1 MGRTYAQADFDG
13 THCRRHSCDPR
24 GHHDGRPR
32 GASFT
37 DQGHAIH
44 QGNIDEESNG
54 CVRLSQEPAQTFY
67 SQLDPGETV
76 QIVA

>member
-1 MGRTYAQADFDG
+1 MGRTVAGILVTWGPPRQAPP
-13 THCRRHSCDPR
+13 RRKR
-24 GHHDGRPR
+24 
-32 GASFT
+32 T

-54 CVRLSQEPAQTFY
+54 CVRLNQEPAQTFY